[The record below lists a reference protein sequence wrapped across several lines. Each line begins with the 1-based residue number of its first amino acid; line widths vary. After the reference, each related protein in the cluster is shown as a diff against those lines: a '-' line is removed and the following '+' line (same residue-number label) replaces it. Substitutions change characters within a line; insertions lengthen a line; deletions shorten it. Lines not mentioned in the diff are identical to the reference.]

1 MNTKFFDEESF
12 RKIDKEKLEI
22 ISKLFNDL
30 NKKNADERLQV
41 LFTYGMEMR
50 SKGLSFTKEE
60 SSLLIE
66 LLKMNLSE
74 SEKAKIEVIANM
86 MKSMT

>member
-1 MNTKFFDEESF
+1 MQTKIFDEEAF

-22 ISKLFNDL
+22 ISKLFNDMQ
-30 NKKNADERLQV
+30 KKNADERLQV

-60 SSLLIE
+60 SGLLIE
-66 LLKMNLSE
+66 LLKLNLSE
-74 SEKAKIEVIANM
+74 EEKVKIDTIANL
-86 MKSMT
+86 MKSMP

>member
-1 MNTKFFDEESF
+1 MFDEDAF
-12 RKIDKEKLEI
+12 RKIDKQKLEI

-60 SSLLIE
+60 SGLLID
-66 LLKMNLSE
+66 LLKVNLNE
-74 SEKAKIEVIANM
+74 EEKSKIDMIGNM
-86 MKSMT
+86 LRNM